1 MIITVSGGREKQRS
15 LVESIVSHMADRIL
29 GSRLSRSVYCNF
41 QIISNLDAD
50 GWCEWMDDNLRP
62 REFSVQIRKEQSYS
76 QMILTVVHEMVHV
89 RQMARS
95 ELYEIFRPRQM
106 HVWKGKR
113 LKLIRTEPLI
123 ARLNDQLSPDAR
135 ELIGR
140 WRILREI
147 GDTLS
152 RKDVEVQLKISKIS
166 SFQEKRLT
174 YI

>member
-1 MIITVSGGREKQRS
+1 MIAVSGGREKQRS

-62 REFSVQIRKEQSYS
+62 REFSVQIRKEQNYS
-76 QMILTVVHEMVHV
+76 QMILTVVHEMVHI

-106 HVWKGKR
+106 QVWKGKR
-113 LKLIRTEPLI
+113 LKKEIPYNKQPWERE
-123 ARLNDQLSPDAR
+123 AYRLQQPYAR
-135 ELIGR
+135 EYVERSGIRLVGR
-140 WRILREI
+140 TW
-147 GDTLS
+147 
-152 RKDVEVQLKISKIS
+152 KLKGQSCPNTHY
-166 SFQEKRLT
+166 E
-174 YI
+174 

>member
-29 GSRLSRSVYCNF
+29 GSRLSNAVYCNF

-106 HVWKGKR
+106 QVWKGKR
-113 LKLIRTEPLI
+113 LKKSIPYSKQPWEREAYRLQEPY
-123 ARLNDQLSPDAR
+123 AR
-135 ELIGR
+135 EY
-140 WRILREI
+140 
-147 GDTLS
+147 
-152 RKDVEVQLKISKIS
+152 VERSGI
-166 SFQEKRLT
+166 RLVGKT
-174 YI
+174 WKFR